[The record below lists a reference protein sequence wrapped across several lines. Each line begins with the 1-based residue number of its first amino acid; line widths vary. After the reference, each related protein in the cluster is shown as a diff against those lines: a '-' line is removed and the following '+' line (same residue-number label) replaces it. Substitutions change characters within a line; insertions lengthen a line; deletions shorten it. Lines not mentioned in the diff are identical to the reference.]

1 MKTSTH
7 ALKHALACLIVLSSF
22 FVQAQ
27 NQEQAISQSLNTT
40 PIVTISISALTEYRL
55 ATNDGYTSEWIEAMK
70 SSNPNRLLYLDY
82 YYSKSFQ
89 IKADQNYTDEQYL
102 LINMGKYYELRDQA
116 SSKEIYDPISKL
128 TLILDSKNKVLE
140 MNEAICYPNGKPAA
154 SNKYQN

>member
-7 ALKHALACLIVLSSF
+7 ALKHALAYLIALSTF

-27 NQEQAISQSLNTT
+27 NQEQSIIPSLNTA
-40 PIVTISISALTEYRL
+40 PIVAVSISALTEYRL
-55 ATNDGYTSEWIEAMK
+55 VTNDGYTVERIDAMK

-89 IKADQNYTDEQYL
+89 IKANQNYTDEQYL
-102 LINMGKYYELRDQA
+102 LINMGKYYEVRDQA
-116 SSKEIYDPISKL
+116 TSKEIYDPISKL

-140 MNEAICYPNGKPAA
+140 MNEAICYPNGKPVIA
-154 SNKYQN
+154 NKYQN